1 MAIKIEIDIDECHSI
16 HSSLSHYNCNVVG
29 MPS

>member
-16 HSSLSHYNCNVVG
+16 HSSLGHYNYNVVR
-29 MPS
+29 MLS